1 MDEISIIYSHALR
14 GWIVWHG
21 SVKLAGPYED
31 LDIATG
37 AARRILDTG
46 NELGDADASAENIR
60 QNTRS
65 AESSRIQPTKEQRL
79 RP

>member
-14 GWIVWHG
+14 GWIVCHG

-46 NELGDADASAENIR
+46 NVLGDADASAENHSAKHAQGR
-60 QNTRS
+60 MSSESTDQRS
-65 AESSRIQPTKEQRL
+65 KA
-79 RP
+79 